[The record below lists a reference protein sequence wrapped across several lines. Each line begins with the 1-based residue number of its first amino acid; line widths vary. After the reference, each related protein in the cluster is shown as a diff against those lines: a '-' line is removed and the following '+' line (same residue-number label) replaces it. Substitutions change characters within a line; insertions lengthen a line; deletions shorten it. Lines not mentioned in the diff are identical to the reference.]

1 MKINLPLNVVSD
13 CLKSS
18 EVFRE
23 YVSRRISSPSID
35 KAEIEDVF
43 VALMKGNQKIAAIK
57 ALREYSRND
66 QDRLAA
72 IKLYY
77 PNCFEVYGTIGDE
90 VLSLAAS
97 KKIVELYA

>member
-1 MKINLPLNVVSD
+1 MKINLPLNVISD
-13 CLKSS
+13 CLKTS

-23 YVSRRISSPSID
+23 YVSRRIFSPSID

-57 ALREYSRND
+57 ALREYSRDD

-77 PNCFEVYGTIGDE
+77 PNYFGAYKINGCQILG
-90 VLSLAAS
+90 LAAS